1 MARKDMSTNKCLSP
15 KHAAGGK
22 MIVSNVKSQAAE
34 DSVSKGVLVNSHPVT
49 REIHI
54 QLHNCKLSL
63 LYYIDSLLVGLR
75 LVDFVVS
82 SPQSL
87 S

>member
-49 REIHI
+49 REI